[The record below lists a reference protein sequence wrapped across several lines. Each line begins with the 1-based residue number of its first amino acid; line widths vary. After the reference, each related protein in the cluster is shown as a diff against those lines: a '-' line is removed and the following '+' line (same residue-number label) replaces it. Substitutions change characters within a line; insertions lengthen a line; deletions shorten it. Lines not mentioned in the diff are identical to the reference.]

1 MKRHRLDSTS
11 LVAGV
16 LFALVAGAYLLA
28 QHSHRAVD
36 ARWVLPLVLVGLGV
50 AGLAGAVQSL
60 TAGRTREPAPLPAG
74 ALGDA
79 ATAAD
84 DSATGDSLPADA
96 ALIDAGAA
104 DAGPSDAAPTE
115 PADGRD

>member
-60 TAGRTREPAPLPAG
+60 TAGRTREPAPVPAG
-74 ALGDA
+74 AVGDA

-84 DSATGDSLPADA
+84 SAAGDSPPANAVLSDA
-96 ALIDAGAA
+96 VAA

-115 PADGRD
+115 PADGPA